1 MPLVK
6 TSHENN
12 QNGQKLFAI
21 IGLLLLTA
29 KHLVNMNISC
39 NVLDVAVHEKR
50 AIDCFSVALI
60 LCKSNCYSYKRL
72 RQHGKYE

>member
-6 TSHENN
+6 TSNENN

-29 KHLVNMNISC
+29 KHLVNINVSC
-39 NVLDVAVHEKR
+39 YVLEAAVH
-50 AIDCFSVALI
+50 
-60 LCKSNCYSYKRL
+60 
-72 RQHGKYE
+72 